1 MSTAPSIRLTL
12 PHLADSGFPG
22 IRLPSVGTSQ
32 LPRRP
37 FHVEDERATEPVKT
51 PTRRGARKTP
61 FSLVGGQDF
70 VERGADRRSP
80 AERRDAA
87 GEAALSGAN
96 VLFLAQSL
104 AQELTADTA
113 RLAHKSHGYGEA
125 VEAYRQVE
133 KSTLRGHPEV
143 FTFGLEMQL
152 DRLV

>member
-1 MSTAPSIRLTL
+1 M
-12 PHLADSGFPG
+12 
-22 IRLPSVGTSQ
+22 
-32 LPRRP
+32 
-37 FHVEDERATEPVKT
+37 EDEGATEPVET
-51 PTRRGARKTP
+51 PVRHGARKTP

-70 VERGADRRSP
+70 VERGADRRNRPEGQSSS
-80 AERRDAA
+80 

-113 RLAHKSHGYGEA
+113 RLAHKSHGCGEA

-143 FTFGLEMQL
+143 FMLGLEMQM